1 MPSGIHFESVRNE
14 SAIQN
19 RVPPQADRFRGNDFS
34 FVDCG
39 LVLKGQGEF
48 GNIRERK
55 KMVNIGVLIS
65 GSGSNLQA
73 IIDNIEAGR
82 LHARIKIVVSNVAGV
97 GGLDRA
103 QKHGLSTVVIHHR
116 EYKTREDF
124 DRKLVEVLRAND
136 VELVVLAG
144 FMRIIT
150 PVLLRAFPMR
160 VMNIHPA
167 LLPAF
172 PGTHVWQAE
181 VDYGVKFAGCT
192 VHFVDEGTDTGPII
206 IQAVV
211 PVYDD
216 DTADTLN
223 ARILKQEHKIYSQ
236 AIQLYSEARL
246 EIRGHRVLAKDLPK
260 APDISMINPPAVIF
274 GKE

>member
-1 MPSGIHFESVRNE
+1 
-14 SAIQN
+14 
-19 RVPPQADRFRGNDFS
+19 
-34 FVDCG
+34 
-39 LVLKGQGEF
+39 
-48 GNIRERK
+48 
-55 KMVNIGVLIS
+55 MVNLGVLVS

-82 LHARIKIVVSNVAGV
+82 VDARIKIVISNLPDVYA
-97 GGLDRA
+97 LERA
-103 QKHGLSTVVIHHR
+103 KKHGIPSLVILHKGLKREEYDQKVVEALKAH
-116 EYKTREDF
+116 E
-124 DRKLVEVLRAND
+124 

-150 PVLLRAFPMR
+150 SILLRAFPMR

-172 PGTHVWQAE
+172 PGTHVWQTQ

-206 IQAVV
+206 IQGVV
-211 PVYDD
+211 PVYDE

-236 AIQLYSEARL
+236 AIQMYAQRQL
-246 EIRGHRVLAKDLPK
+246 EIHGRRVLAKGVPQ
-260 APDISMINPPAVIF
+260 APDSFMINPPPSYLDP
-274 GKE
+274 

>member
-1 MPSGIHFESVRNE
+1 
-14 SAIQN
+14 
-19 RVPPQADRFRGNDFS
+19 
-34 FVDCG
+34 
-39 LVLKGQGEF
+39 
-48 GNIRERK
+48 
-55 KMVNIGVLIS
+55 MVNLGVLVS

-82 LHARIKIVVSNVAGV
+82 VDARIKIVISNVPDVYALERAKKHRIPSLV
-97 GGLDRA
+97 ILHKGLKREEYD
-103 QKHGLSTVVIHHR
+103 QKVVDALKAH
-116 EYKTREDF
+116 E
-124 DRKLVEVLRAND
+124 

-150 PVLLRAFPMR
+150 SILLRAFPMR

-172 PGTHVWQAE
+172 PGTHVWQTQ

-206 IQAVV
+206 IQGVV
-211 PVYDD
+211 PVYDG

-236 AIQLYSEARL
+236 AIQMYAQRQL
-246 EIRGHRVLAKDLPK
+246 EIHGRRVLAKGVPQ
-260 APDISMINPPAVIF
+260 APDSFMINPPPSYLDP
-274 GKE
+274 

>member
-1 MPSGIHFESVRNE
+1 
-14 SAIQN
+14 
-19 RVPPQADRFRGNDFS
+19 
-34 FVDCG
+34 
-39 LVLKGQGEF
+39 
-48 GNIRERK
+48 
-55 KMVNIGVLIS
+55 MVNLGVLVS

-82 LHARIKIVVSNVAGV
+82 VDARIKIVVSNVPGV
-97 GGLDRA
+97 YALERA
-103 QKHGLSTVVIHHR
+103 DKHNIPSLVIRHK
-116 EYKTREDF
+116 EFKTREEF
-124 DRKLVEVLRAND
+124 DQRLVEVLKAHE

-150 PVLLRAFPMR
+150 PILLQSFPMR
-160 VMNIHPA
+160 VINIHPA

-172 PGTHVWQAE
+172 PGTHVWQTE
-181 VDYGVKFAGCT
+181 VDSGVKFAGCT

-236 AIQLYSEARL
+236 AIQLYAEGRL
-246 EIRGHRVLAKDLPK
+246 KIQGRRVLAKGIPK
-260 APDISMINPPAVIF
+260 IPEDFMINPPALIF
-274 GKE
+274 EK

>member
-1 MPSGIHFESVRNE
+1 
-14 SAIQN
+14 
-19 RVPPQADRFRGNDFS
+19 
-34 FVDCG
+34 
-39 LVLKGQGEF
+39 
-48 GNIRERK
+48 
-55 KMVNIGVLIS
+55 MVNLGILVS

-82 LHARIKIVVSNVAGV
+82 LNAKIKVVVSNLPGVYALERAG
-97 GGLDRA
+97 
-103 QKHGLSTVVIHHR
+103 KHGIPSVVLPHKGLKR
-116 EYKTREDF
+116 EEYDG
-124 DRKLVEVLRAND
+124 KLVEVLRAYEA
-136 VELVVLAG
+136 ELVILAG

-150 PVLLRAFPMR
+150 PVLLRAYPMR

-181 VDYGVKFAGCT
+181 VDSGVKFAGCT

-216 DTADTLN
+216 DNADTLN
-223 ARILKQEHKIYSQ
+223 ARILRQEHKIFSQ
-236 AIQLYSEARL
+236 AIQLYAEGRL
-246 EIRGHRVLAKDLPK
+246 ERKGKRVLAKGFPQ
-260 APDISMINPPAVIF
+260 APDAFMINPPAKMF
-274 GKE
+274 EK

>member
-1 MPSGIHFESVRNE
+1 
-14 SAIQN
+14 
-19 RVPPQADRFRGNDFS
+19 
-34 FVDCG
+34 
-39 LVLKGQGEF
+39 
-48 GNIRERK
+48 
-55 KMVNIGVLIS
+55 MVNLGVLIS

-82 LHARIKIVVSNVAGV
+82 VDAKIQIVISNEANLLGLERARRHGIPSLVIPHK
-97 GGLDRA
+97 GL
-103 QKHGLSTVVIHHR
+103 KR
-116 EYKTREDF
+116 EEYDQ
-124 DRKLVEVLRAND
+124 KLVETLRAYQ

-150 PVLLRAFPMR
+150 PVLLRAFPMK
-160 VMNIHPA
+160 VMYIHPA

-236 AIQLYSEARL
+236 AIQLYAEGRL
-246 EIRGHRVLAKDLPK
+246 EIGGRRVRVKDYPK
-260 APDISMINPPAVIF
+260 ALDTFMVNPPAKIF
-274 GKE
+274 DR